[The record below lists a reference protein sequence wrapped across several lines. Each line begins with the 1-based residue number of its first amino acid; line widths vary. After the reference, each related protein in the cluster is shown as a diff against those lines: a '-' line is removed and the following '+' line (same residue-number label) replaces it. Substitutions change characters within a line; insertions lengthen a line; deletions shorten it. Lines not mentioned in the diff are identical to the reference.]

1 MQKLF
6 YFQRDRR
13 IYFMKKF
20 TFLLACVFVLSLS
33 AFAQTKTNF
42 AGTWELDKANS
53 KLDERQAK
61 SIESQTLT
69 VTQTDKE
76 FTVGVKTKRMAPPE
90 MNGGDKPK
98 PDGAAMPPGGQP
110 PMGGGGEGRGRG
122 GMGGGRG
129 GMMGGGMDGSTTYSL
144 DGKETTMQQESPM
157 GQMPVTLKAK
167 FDKESLKLSR
177 TSTFQGP
184 MGEMTISNNETWSLS
199 ADGNTL
205 TVKRE
210 SKTPRGDSSSESVYK
225 KATAAPKM

>member
-6 YFQRDRR
+6 YFQHRR
-13 IYFMKKF
+13 IYFMKKLS
-20 TFLLACVFVLSLS
+20 FLLACIFVLGLS

-42 AGTWELDKANS
+42 SGTWELDKANS

-69 VTQTDKE
+69 ITQTDKD
-76 FTVGVKTKRMAPPE
+76 FTVDVKTKRMPPPE

-98 PDGAAMPPGGQP
+98 PPTDGAAMPP
-110 PMGGGGEGRGRG
+110 MGGGRGEGQGR

-129 GMMGGGMDGSTTYSL
+129 GMMGGGMDTKTTYSL
-144 DGKETTMQQESPM
+144 DGKETTMQQDSPM

-167 FDKESLKLSR
+167 FDKTALKLSR
-177 TSTFQGP
+177 TSTFESP
-184 MGEMTISNNETWSLS
+184 MGEVTISNKETFTLS
-199 ADGNTL
+199 ADGSTL

-210 SKTPRGDSSSESVYK
+210 SETPRGSFSSESTYK
-225 KATAAPKM
+225 KATESPKM